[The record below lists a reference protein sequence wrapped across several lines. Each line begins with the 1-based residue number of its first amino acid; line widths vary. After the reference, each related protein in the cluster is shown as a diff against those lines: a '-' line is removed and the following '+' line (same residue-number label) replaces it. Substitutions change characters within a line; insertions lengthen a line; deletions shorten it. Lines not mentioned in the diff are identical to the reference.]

1 MNDVKITLYLLQKNS
16 KSVVIYIFFAFVAY
30 LSHFYDFYEK
40 YRLLFVILAFLLVIF
55 MRKFSNKNRL

>member
-1 MNDVKITLYLLQKNS
+1 MNDVKIALYLLQKNS

-30 LSHFYDFYEK
+30 LSHFYDFSEK